1 MMLLVQAMKSAN
13 SSNPAAFAPGA
24 GRSCVTR
31 CGGTLRFD
39 GKHDLKESTGDY
51 FAPESRWPDAAVEFL
66 MTAGAVII

>member
-39 GKHDLKESTGDY
+39 GKHDLKESTVTILRLKADGLTPLSS
-51 FAPESRWPDAAVEFL
+51 F
-66 MTAGAVII
+66 